1 MSARALRSLS
11 RSIFWIPTGKRQ
23 RTLAKE
29 ASVSGI
35 GLHSGASSRVRLL
48 PAMAGEGRYF
58 ISRDAK
64 TKTRVQATVG
74 NCVDSVLSTALSNGG
89 VQVHTVE
96 HLLSALEALGV
107 DNCRIE
113 IDGGNEIPLLDGS
126 SKGWVELVQ
135 SAGLCIAT
143 DDEGLERERL
153 VPKLLEPMHL
163 HRDDSFIVAVP
174 STETCIS
181 CGIDFPKVPAIGSQW
196 LSFTMNEDKYT
207 KEIAPSRTFCIYEEV
222 QKLLN
227 AGLIK
232 GGSSENAIV
241 CSIKDGWLNPPLR
254 FHDEPCRHKILD
266 MIGDFSLL
274 AESGNQGVPIAH
286 ILAYKAGH
294 SLHTAFVRCLL
305 EDMNFE

>member
-1 MSARALRSLS
+1 MAGRALRSLS
-11 RSIFWIPTGKRQ
+11 RSIAWIPTGKPQ

-58 ISRDAK
+58 IAGDS
-64 TKTRVQATVG
+64 KTRVQATVR
-74 NCVDSVLSTALSNGG
+74 NCVDSVLSTALKNAGA
-89 VQVHTVE
+89 QVRTVE

-107 DNCRIE
+107 DNCWIE

-126 SKGWVELVQ
+126 SKGWVELIK
-135 SAGLCIAT
+135 SNGLCIAT

-153 VPKLLEPMHL
+153 VPKLLEPVHL

-174 STETCIS
+174 SSETCIS
-181 CGIDFPKVPAIGSQW
+181 YGIDFPKVPAIGSQW
-196 LSFTMNEDKYT
+196 FSFTMKEDKYT
-207 KEIAPSRTFCIYEEV
+207 NEIAPSRTFCIFEEV

-274 AESGNQGVPIAH
+274 AESGNQGLPIAH

-294 SLHTAFVRCLL
+294 SLHTAFVHRLL